1 MCGIAGVATRG
12 STPSRALLDRMCNV
26 MVHRGPDGEG
36 AYLAPGI
43 GLGMRRLAVLDL
55 VAGEQPVANEAG
67 TVHAVF
73 NGEIYNYREL
83 RAELA
88 AKGHRFRG
96 TGDSEVI
103 PRLYEEHG
111 VEFLSRLNGMFAIAL
126 WDSALQRL
134 LLARDRMGIK
144 PLYYSVLG
152 GNLWFASEVKCILAA
167 GGSAR
172 AIDPLGVDQLL
183 TFEYTAS
190 PTTLFEDVKKLPPGA
205 WLTASGGK
213 LHQGGFWSLPA
224 VTPGGAPTPG
234 TAPPDTEELTTRVHQ
249 TVLRAVRRQLASD
262 VPLGAFL
269 SGGIDS
275 SILVAAMSEVSSA
288 PPLTFAIGF
297 GDPTYSELN
306 HARAVAAHCGTRHHE
321 EILTPDYLSLL
332 PEVVSQLDQPIADF
346 SVFPTLLVARMAR
359 RHVTVALGGDGGD
372 ELFGGYDTYRADR
385 LSARLLDWQPAPLRA
400 AAEWLARGIPLRK
413 GKRGLANELRR
424 FLEGARLPSD
434 WQHLRWMVF
443 LREEQRTRLYTR
455 EFRAYVAGATE
466 GLVRAVLED
475 PGADRLAAQMRCDL
489 RLYLPEDI
497 LAKVDAMS
505 MASSLEARVPYLDN
519 DLVDLALAIPSELKV
534 RGGERKWILKRA
546 FAGSLPE
553 AVLRRGKEGFSIPM
567 KQWLTHEWNGLMH
580 ELLSPRSLAA
590 DRLFDARYVDRLM
603 REHESGAHNHSH
615 LLWALMVFQLWRDRF
630 AAGVELPGVRVHA
643 A

>member
-1 MCGIAGVATRG
+1 MCGIAGVVTRG
-12 STPSRALLDRMCNV
+12 STPPRELIGAMCDA
-26 MVHRGPDGEG
+26 MRHRGPDGEG
-36 AYLAPGI
+36 MHLEPGV

-55 VAGEQPVANEAG
+55 VSGDQPVANEAG

-88 AKGHRFRG
+88 AKGHRLRG

-111 VEFLSRLNGMFAIAL
+111 IAFLSRLNGMFAIAL
-126 WDSALQRL
+126 WDSELKRL

-144 PLYYSVLG
+144 PLYYSAHG
-152 GNLWFASEVKCILAA
+152 GSLWFASEVKCILAA

-190 PTTLFEDVKKLPPGA
+190 PTTLFEDVRKLPPGA
-205 WLTASGGK
+205 WLTVSGGRI
-213 LHQGGFWSLPA
+213 HQGRFWSLPSAEPAA
-224 VTPGGAPTPG
+224 VTDVA
-234 TAPPDTEELTTRVHQ
+234 ELADRVRQ
-249 TVLRAVRRQLASD
+249 TLLGAVRRQLASD

-275 SILVAAMSEVSSA
+275 SILVAAMSEVSPS
-288 PPLTFAIGF
+288 PPLTFSIGF
-297 GDPTYSELN
+297 GDPTYSELR

-321 EILTPDYLSLL
+321 EILTPDFLSVL
-332 PEVVSQLDQPIADF
+332 PEVISQLDQPIADF
-346 SVFPTLLVARMAR
+346 SVFPTLLVSRMAR
-359 RHVTVALGGDGGD
+359 RRVTVALGGDGGD

-385 LSARLLDWQPAPLRA
+385 LSARLLDWQPARLRA
-400 AAEWLARGIPLRK
+400 AADWLARGLPLGQ
-413 GKRGLANELRR
+413 GKRGLANQLRR
-424 FLEGARLPSD
+424 FLEGARLPSA

-443 LREEQRTRLYTR
+443 LHDEQRARLYTP
-455 EFRAYVAGATE
+455 EFRAQVAGATQ
-466 GLVRAVLED
+466 GLVRAVLEE
-475 PGADRLAAQMRCDL
+475 GGNDRLAAQMRCDL
-489 RLYLPEDI
+489 KLYLPEDI

-505 MASSLEARVPYLDN
+505 MATSLEARVPYLDN
-519 DLVDLALAIPSELKV
+519 EVVDLALTIPSHLKV
-534 RGGERKWILKRA
+534 RGGVRKWILKRA
-546 FAGSLPE
+546 FAGSLPP
-553 AVLRRGKEGFSIPM
+553 AVLGRGKEGFSMPM

-580 ELLSPRSLAA
+580 ELLSPGSLAGEG
-590 DRLFDARYVDRLM
+590 LFDARYVGRLM

-615 LLWALMVFQLWRDRF
+615 LLWALMVFQLWRERF
-630 AAGVELPGVRVHA
+630 KAGSELPGVRVHA

>member
-12 STPSRALLDRMCNV
+12 STPPRELIGAMCDV
-26 MVHRGPDGEG
+26 MRHRGPDGEG
-36 AYLAPGI
+36 ILIAPGV

-55 VAGEQPVANEAG
+55 VTGDQPVANETG
-67 TVHAVF
+67 SVHAVF

-96 TGDSEVI
+96 SGDSEVI
-103 PRLYEEHG
+103 PHLYQEHG
-111 VEFLSRLNGMFAIAL
+111 LAFLSRLNGMFALAL
-126 WDSALQRL
+126 WDSESQRL

-144 PLYYSVLG
+144 PLYYSVHG
-152 GNLWFASEVKCILAA
+152 GNVWFASEVKCILAA
-167 GGSAR
+167 GGTAR

-190 PTTLFEDVKKLPPGA
+190 PTTLFEDVKKLPPGS
-205 WLTASGGK
+205 WLTVGGGK
-213 LHQGGFWSLPA
+213 VHQGRFWSLPA
-224 VTPGGAPTPG
+224 VRPSPVT
-234 TAPPDTEELTTRVHQ
+234 DVVELTERVRH
-249 TVLRAVRRQLASD
+249 TLLHAVRRQLVSD

-275 SILVAAMSEVSSA
+275 SILVAAMKEVSPS
-288 PPLTFAIGF
+288 PPLTFSIGF
-297 GDPTYSELN
+297 GDPSYSELRF
-306 HARAVAAHCGTRHHE
+306 ARAVAAHCGTRHHE

-332 PEVVSQLDQPIADF
+332 PEVIAQLDQPIADF

-359 RHVTVALGGDGGD
+359 RRVTVALGGDGGD

-385 LSARLLDWQPAPLRA
+385 LSARLFDWQPAPLRA
-400 AAEWLARGIPLRK
+400 AAEWLGRSLPLGR
-413 GKRGLANELRR
+413 GKRGLANQLRR
-424 FLEGARLPSD
+424 FLEGARLPPD
-434 WQHLRWMVF
+434 WQHLRWMMF
-443 LREEQRTRLYTR
+443 LREEQRARLYTR
-455 EFRAYVAGATE
+455 EFRAHVTGATE
-466 GLVRAVLED
+466 GLVRAVLEE
-475 PGADRLAAQMRCDL
+475 GGSDRLTAQMRCDL

-505 MASSLEARVPYLDN
+505 MATSLEARVPYLDN
-519 DLVDLALAIPSELKV
+519 EVVDLALAIPSQLKV
-534 RGGERKWILKRA
+534 RGGDRKWILKRA
-546 FAGSLPE
+546 FADALPA
-553 AVLRRGKEGFSIPM
+553 AVLERGKEGFSMPM
-567 KQWLTHEWNGLMH
+567 KHWLAHEWNPLMH

-590 DRLFDARYVDRLM
+590 DGLFDARYVGQLM
-603 REHESGAHNHSH
+603 REHETGAHNHSH

-630 AAGVELPGVRVHA
+630 QAGIELPGVHVDA

>member
-12 STPSRALLDRMCNV
+12 STPSRELIGAMCDV
-26 MVHRGPDGEG
+26 IRHRGPDGEG
-36 AYLAPGI
+36 VHVEPGI

-55 VAGEQPVANEAG
+55 LTGDQPVSNEAG

-83 RAELA
+83 RAELL
-88 AKGHRFRG
+88 AKGHRLRG

-111 VEFLSRLNGMFAIAL
+111 LAFLARLNGMFAIAL
-126 WDSALQRL
+126 WDSAHKRL

-144 PLYYSVLG
+144 PLYYSLRG
-152 GNLWFASEVKCILAA
+152 GNLCFGSEVKCILAA
-167 GGSAR
+167 AGSSR

-190 PTTLFEDVKKLPPGA
+190 PTTLFRDVRKLAPGS
-205 WLTASGGK
+205 WLTLSGGK
-213 LHQGGFWSLPA
+213 LHQGRFWSLPA
-224 VTPGGAPTPG
+224 AEPAPVRD
-234 TAPPDTEELTTRVHQ
+234 AVELAAQVRQ
-249 TVLRAVRRQLASD
+249 TLLGAVRRQLASD

-275 SILVAAMSEVSSA
+275 SILVAAMREVSPT
-288 PPLTFAIGF
+288 PPLTFSIGF
-297 GDPTYSELN
+297 GDPTYSELR

-321 EILTPDYLSLL
+321 EILTPDYRSLL
-332 PEVVSQLDQPIADF
+332 PQVLSQLDQPIADF
-346 SVFPTLLVARMAR
+346 SVFPTLLVAAIAR
-359 RHVTVALGGDGGD
+359 RRVTVALGGDGGD

-385 LSARLLDWQPAPLRA
+385 LSARLLDWQPAPVRA
-400 AAEWLARGIPLRK
+400 AAEWLARGLPLGK

-424 FLEGARLPSD
+424 FLEGARLPAD

-443 LREEQRTRLYTR
+443 LREEQRARLYTR
-455 EFRAYVAGATE
+455 EFHAEAAGAAE
-466 GLVRAVLED
+466 KLVRAVLED
-475 PGADRLAAQMRCDL
+475 AGADRLAAQMRCDL
-489 RLYLPEDI
+489 KLYLPENI

-519 DLVDLALAIPSELKV
+519 EVVDLALAIPSHLKV

-546 FAGSLPE
+546 FADSLPQ
-553 AVLRRGKEGFSIPM
+553 AVLGRGKEGFSMPM
-567 KQWLTHEWNGLMH
+567 KHWLAHEWNGLMH
-580 ELLSPRSLAA
+580 ELLSPQSLAA
-590 DRLFDARYVDRLM
+590 EGLFDARYVARLM
-603 REHESGAHNHSH
+603 REHETGTHNHSH

-630 AAGVELPGVRVHA
+630 EAGVALPGVRDHA

>member
-12 STPSRALLDRMCNV
+12 STPPRELIGAMCDV
-26 MVHRGPDGEG
+26 MRHRGPDGEG
-36 AYLAPGI
+36 VHVAPGI

-55 VAGEQPVANEAG
+55 VTGDQPVTNEAG
-67 TVHAVF
+67 TVHVVF
-73 NGEIYNYREL
+73 NGEIYNFREL

-111 VEFLSRLNGMFAIAL
+111 LEFLSRLNGMFAIAL
-126 WDSALQRL
+126 WDSELKRL

-144 PLYYSVLG
+144 PLYYSVHG
-152 GNLWFASEVKCILAA
+152 GSLWFASEVKCILAA

-190 PTTLFEDVKKLPPGA
+190 PTTLFQDVRKLPPGG
-205 WLTASGGK
+205 WLTLTGGK
-213 LHQGGFWSLPA
+213 LHQGRFWSVPS
-224 VTPGGAPTPG
+224 VAPSPVR
-234 TAPPDTEELTTRVHQ
+234 DVVELTAQVRQ
-249 TVLRAVRRQLASD
+249 TFLDAVRRQLASD

-275 SILVAAMSEVSSA
+275 SILVAAMKEVSPT
-288 PPLTFAIGF
+288 PPLTFSIGF
-297 GDPTYSELN
+297 GDPTYSELR

-332 PEVVSQLDQPIADF
+332 PEVISQLDQPIADF

-359 RHVTVALGGDGGD
+359 RRVTVALGGDGGD
-372 ELFGGYDTYRADR
+372 ELFGGYDTYRADQ

-400 AAEWLARGIPLRK
+400 AAEWLARGLPLGK
-413 GKRGLANELRR
+413 GKRGLANEVRR
-424 FLEGARLPSD
+424 FLEGAMLPAA

-443 LREEQRTRLYTR
+443 LREAQRARLYTR
-455 EFRAYVAGATE
+455 EFHARVSGAAE
-466 GLVRAVLED
+466 GVVRASLED
-475 PGADRLAAQMRCDL
+475 GGSDRLAAQMRCDL

-505 MASSLEARVPYLDN
+505 MATSLEARVPYLDN
-519 DLVDLALAIPSELKV
+519 EMVDLALTIPSRLKV
-534 RGGERKWILKRA
+534 RGGVRKWILKRA
-546 FAGSLPE
+546 FAGSLPPE
-553 AVLRRGKEGFSIPM
+553 VLRRGKEGFSMPM

-580 ELLSPRSLAA
+580 ELLSPGSLAA
-590 DRLFDARYVDRLM
+590 DGLFDARYVARLM
-603 REHESGAHNHSH
+603 REHETGAHNHSH

-630 AAGVELPGVRVHA
+630 KAASELPGVRVHA

>member
-12 STPSRALLDRMCNV
+12 STPSRALLGLMCDV
-26 MVHRGPDGEG
+26 MRHRGPDGEG
-36 AYLAPGI
+36 VYLEPGI

-55 VAGEQPVANEAG
+55 VTGDQPVANEAG

-83 RAELA
+83 RDELA

-111 VEFLSRLNGMFAIAL
+111 IEFLSRLNGMFAIAL
-126 WDSALQRL
+126 WDSNLQRL

-144 PLYYSVLG
+144 PLYYSVHG

-172 AIDPLGVDQLL
+172 AIDPLGVDQFL

-190 PTTLFEDVKKLPPGA
+190 PATLFEDVRKLPPGT
-205 WLTASGGK
+205 WLTSSGGT
-213 LHQGGFWSLPA
+213 LHQGRFWSLPA
-224 VTPGGAPTPG
+224 VGPDRAPD
-234 TAPPDTEELTTRVHQ
+234 ADELAIQVRQ
-249 TVLRAVRRQLASD
+249 TLLRAVQRQLASD

-275 SILVAAMSEVSSA
+275 SILVAAMTEVSPS

-297 GDPTYSELN
+297 GDPTYSELP

-321 EILTPDYLSLL
+321 EVLTPDYLSLL
-332 PEVVSQLDQPIADF
+332 PEVISQLDQPIADF

-400 AAEWLARGIPLRK
+400 AAEWLARGLPLGT

-455 EFRAYVAGATE
+455 EFRAHVEGAAE
-466 GLVRAVLED
+466 GLVRALLEHE
-475 PGADRLAAQMRCDL
+475 GADRLAAQMRCDL

-505 MASSLEARVPYLDN
+505 MATSLEARVPYLDN
-519 DLVDLALAIPSELKV
+519 DLVDLALAIPSGLKV

-580 ELLSPRSLAA
+580 ELLSPGSLAA
-590 DRLFDARYVDRLM
+590 EGLFDARYVARLM
-603 REHESGAHNHSH
+603 REHETGAHNHSH

-630 AAGVELPGVRVHA
+630 AAGIELPGVRVHA